1 MAEEP
6 SAKHPC
12 GETSDQS
19 TKVDD
24 VQVPGQKLDYKR
36 YLKEVDIHDKEK
48 LDVVCTSNPDEADKM
63 ISRIKKRVCGLYPQ
77 HIGVDV
83 KHTREDEPS
92 QRVAVLQL
100 CVEELCLVYHIT
112 VATKWP
118 KSMRPFLKED
128 RFYTFAGFSIE
139 GDKQILQSSGLEINP
154 DKYIDIQR
162 KWRVLFKERKIF
174 HSLADVAGSVIH
186 PFYKKMKKKID
197 SDEDHK
203 LWGINPL
210 PNYLIEY
217 AVIDAYATYES
228 WKRIENIREGLE
240 SAKEADKSYDDP
252 YYGY

>member
-6 SAKHPC
+6 SAKRPR

-19 TKVDD
+19 PEVDD
-24 VQVPGQKLDYKR
+24 VQVPGQKHDYKVH
-36 YLKEVDIHDKEK
+36 LKEVDIHGKEK
-48 LDVVCTSNPDEADKM
+48 LDVVCTSNPEEADKM
-63 ISRIKKRVCGLYPQ
+63 ISRILKRVCSLCPQ
-77 HIGVDV
+77 YIGVDV
-83 KHTREDEPS
+83 EYTREDEPP
-92 QRVAVLQL
+92 QRAAVLQL

-112 VATKWP
+112 AATKWP
-118 KSMRPFLKED
+118 KSLRPFLKED

-139 GDKQILQSSGLEINP
+139 GDKEMMRSSGLEINP

-162 KWRVLFKERKIF
+162 KWRVPFKGRKRY

-186 PFYKKMKKKID
+186 PFYKQMKDKID
-197 SDEDHK
+197 RVEDHK
-203 LWGINPL
+203 LWGIRPL

-240 SAKEADKSYDDP
+240 SAKEAEKNYDDP